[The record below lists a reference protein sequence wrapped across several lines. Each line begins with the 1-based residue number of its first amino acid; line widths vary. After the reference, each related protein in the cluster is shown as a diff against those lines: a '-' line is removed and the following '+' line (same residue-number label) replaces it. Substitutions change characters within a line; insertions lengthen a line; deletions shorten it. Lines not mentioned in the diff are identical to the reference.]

1 LNLTVHFFVN
11 ARKKYNNARTVRC
24 TGKRGAPVLKNKFRL
39 GGISQHLS
47 PFRLSQAIGVGAWVF
62 TKDNMFFFIKNST
75 MKGEALCE
83 VAQHINVVIT
93 HTCNLP
99 FFCKG
104 SRGDGM
110 TGPEV
115 TQSPTRPYRRPSST
129 QVTGDGSEP

>member
-1 LNLTVHFFVN
+1 MNLTLHFFVN
-11 ARKKYNNARTVRC
+11 ARKKYNNALTLWC

-83 VAQHINVVIT
+83 VAQCRGQNPGAVRKEIRDLNEDDYINVFPD
-93 HTCNLP
+93 LL
-99 FFCKG
+99 F
-104 SRGDGM
+104 
-110 TGPEV
+110 
-115 TQSPTRPYRRPSST
+115 SSLI
-129 QVTGDGSEP
+129 VLIE